1 MYTQLSTTQFRLF
14 TSPFVLKTDYWYGE
28 SLLEFSIYGG
38 ICVSQG
44 LIWSVLVLV
53 DSFVQVVEFE
63 VTEKLSKSAQKKSK
77 Q

>member
-1 MYTQLSTTQFRLF
+1 MYTQLSTTQFQLF

-38 ICVSQG
+38 ICLSQG

-53 DSFVQVVEFE
+53 DSFVQVEFE
-63 VTEKLSKSAQKKSK
+63 VTEKLSKSVQKKSK

>member
-1 MYTQLSTTQFRLF
+1 M
-14 TSPFVLKTDYWYGE
+14 
-28 SLLEFSIYGG
+28 
-38 ICVSQG
+38 SQG

-63 VTEKLSKSAQKKSK
+63 VTEKLSKSVQKKSK